1 MHLFFRK
8 LLIAVTCTLAC
19 ANAVA
24 GDALAQALARAA
36 PKAKVEVIALAVKA
50 ARCADTR
57 DGVSTT
63 RLAVID
69 YSRPSTKPRL
79 WVFDLPS
86 RRLMFE
92 ELVAHGRNSGD
103 NYARR
108 FSNQPDSLTSSL
120 GLFRTGDTYEGQNG
134 YSLRLAGLEP
144 GTNDQAEAR
153 AIVMHGA
160 PYVSAGF
167 FKTTGRLGRSH
178 GCPAVR
184 PEIAQSLIDDL
195 KGGQY
200 LFAYYP
206 DRAWLKTSTSLSC
219 KPLAEPIRVSA
230 R

>member
-1 MHLFFRK
+1 MPK
-8 LLIAVTCTLAC
+8 LVCGLLLSVVFTALSSAVMAS
-19 ANAVA
+19 
-24 GDALAQALARAA
+24 DPLAQALARAA
-36 PKAKVEVIALAVKA
+36 PKAKAKVIALAVQA
-50 ARCADTR
+50 ARCADAR
-57 DGVSTT
+57 DGVSTS

-69 YSRPSTKPRL
+69 YSKPSTKPRL
-79 WVFDLPS
+79 WVFDLAS

-103 NYARR
+103 NYARH

-120 GLFRTGDTYEGQNG
+120 GLFRTRDTYEGQNG

-144 GTNDQAEAR
+144 GTNDQAESR

-160 PYVSAGF
+160 PYVNTRF

-184 PEIAQSLIDDL
+184 TEIAQSLIDDL
-195 KGGQY
+195 KDGQY

-206 DRAWLKTSTSLSC
+206 DRAWLKTSSYLSC
-219 KPLAEPIRVSA
+219 KASAAPTRVSA